1 VCLSTYN
8 KLGTGVAFYHQIN
21 KSLVQD
27 NSVQFVDDTS
37 HFLNPLGANL
47 TNDSNTDVGSAL
59 LPFASNLSQ
68 IWADSIWLSG
78 GGGLN
83 LKKCFYYAFLPTVNF
98 KKNSI
103 SCVDLPLPEQ
113 IQIQT
118 HHDNTIQPIERV
130 PPSECR

>member
-1 VCLSTYN
+1 MCLSTYN

-78 GGGLN
+78 GGGVKSQKVL
-83 LKKCFYYAFLPTVNF
+83 LLCLPAHCQLQKEFYIL
-98 KKNSI
+98 
-103 SCVDLPLPEQ
+103 C
-113 IQIQT
+113 
-118 HHDNTIQPIERV
+118 
-130 PPSECR
+130 